1 MRTAVKA
8 VVIFVVLVITFLF
21 VPVFPYT
28 AASGSAFGVASVR
41 VTADVSLTF
50 LLFHCGSF
58 INAQI
63 TGLSPVS
70 RGLSQYRRATPSHAT
85 PGRVNFPGY
94 PHPGGVRCLD
104 GATPTAEQTVK

>member
-1 MRTAVKA
+1 MRAAAKA
-8 VVIFVVLVITFLF
+8 VVLLVALLLIFLF

-58 INAQI
+58 INAQVTVSI
-63 TGLSPVS
+63 AGFRGVCPDIPGLHLHMQP
-70 RGLSQYRRATPSHAT
+70 
-85 PGRVNFPGY
+85 RV
-94 PHPGGVRCLD
+94 
-104 GATPTAEQTVK
+104 